1 MDVMPGTY
9 LGGGSRR
16 PNMEFQS
23 VERTARSSGTFAFF
37 SRLRSFHGFFFSFA
51 RAAARAELDPG

>member
-1 MDVMPGTY
+1 
-9 LGGGSRR
+9 
-16 PNMEFQS
+16 MEFQS